1 MFKTSRPA
9 LHCSPD
15 ANFASA
21 RRLPQP
27 RTAIRAPAESRPQ
40 FSDLHFLEIGKA
52 CWKSGKRET
61 EFFFSTLLVSSS
73 RCCQALRRQSFQ
85 RPKSAFVH
93 LRVSKNPRFTH
104 IRPIFQHKTSALHRV
119 FQALCGSRG
128 KHGTA
133 KPDSRPDF
141 QNSSF
146 AQPGFGKPG
155 HTPTLLIPATSSTF
169 PLFRCELRV
178 LRVCFYLSPHFS

>member
-27 RTAIRAPAESRPQ
+27 RTASERRPNRGRN
-40 FSDLHFLEIGKA
+40 FRT
-52 CWKSGKRET
+52 SGKRET